1 MSQHWPAWLPL
12 RKDLS
17 ELSPYGA
24 PQLEIPVRLNTNEN
38 PYSLDERMQKHLLT
52 KISEH
57 LPNLN
62 RYPDRDAR
70 QLREALAR
78 FINKQSGTRFEEK
91 NIWPANGSNEVLQS
105 LVVACEGSAIGS
117 EPSYSMHPLI
127 CKIIGRSWINIDRR
141 SDFTIDVSSILRSI
155 EKNLPAM
162 VFLATP
168 NNPTGSSTS
177 LAEIESL
184 AVAALRVKALVII
197 DEAYAEFASTP
208 SAVTLIEKHP
218 NIVVVRTMSKAFA
231 FAGARVGYLVARPEV
246 IEAMMLVRLPYHLSA
261 LTQAAA
267 LAALDLSDDLLANV
281 SRIIE
286 SRNQLASQMRELG
299 LNVVTSDSNFLL
311 FSGFT
316 REPRDLWSGL
326 VKRGVLIRDVG
337 VNGHL
342 RVTIGTPAE
351 NETFLMALKTLL

>member
-1 MSQHWPAWLPL
+1 
-12 RKDLS
+12 
-17 ELSPYGA
+17 
-24 PQLEIPVRLNTNEN
+24 
-38 PYSLDERMQKHLLT
+38 
-52 KISEH
+52 
-57 LPNLN
+57 
-62 RYPDRDAR
+62 
-70 QLREALAR
+70 
-78 FINKQSGTRFEEK
+78 
-91 NIWPANGSNEVLQS
+91 
-105 LVVACEGSAIGS
+105 
-117 EPSYSMHPLI
+117 
-127 CKIIGRSWINIDRR
+127 
-141 SDFTIDVSSILRSI
+141 
-155 EKNLPAM
+155 M

-267 LAALDLSDDLLANV
+267 LAALDLSDDLLAHV

-286 SRNQLASQMRELG
+286 SRNQLATQMRELG